1 MLDTKKSAGGAAT
14 PSAESMDKISPTIIQ
29 QAKEK
34 IKTPT
39 EAKLNNKAKA
49 IEIATAT
56 ALKQFCDQS
65 EEFARAVIES
75 DKTFDG
81 CLSEI
86 VKGVGSS
93 ISDFDVF
100 TKAVQYYFPGAV
112 VEFKML
118 IHMSEYEIEEQEHSS
133 PAPQFAE
140 PPKTKQNI
148 SLSLDSLL
156 DW

>member
-1 MLDTKKSAGGAAT
+1 MPDTKKSAGGAAT

-34 IKTPT
+34 IKTSG
-39 EAKLNNKAKA
+39 ANLNQKARA
-49 IEIATAT
+49 IEIATAKT
-56 ALKQFCDQS
+56 LKQFCDQS
-65 EEFARAVIES
+65 EEFSRAIVES

-81 CLSEI
+81 CLREI

-112 VEFKML
+112 VEFKMIL
-118 IHMSEYEIEEQEHSS
+118 RMSEYETDEEP
-133 PAPQFAE
+133 PAPAPE
-140 PPKTKQNI
+140 KPKDTI

>member
-1 MLDTKKSAGGAAT
+1 MSDNKKTAGGAAT
-14 PSAESMDKISPTIIQ
+14 PSAENMDKISPIIIA

-34 IKTPT
+34 IKTST
-39 EAKLNNKAKA
+39 GAKLNNKAKA
-49 IEIATAT
+49 IESATAT

-65 EEFARAVIES
+65 EEFARAIAES

-133 PAPQFAE
+133 PTPQPAE

>member
-1 MLDTKKSAGGAAT
+1 MPDTKKSAGGAAT

-34 IKTPT
+34 IKTST

-75 DKTFDG
+75 DKTFDE
-81 CLSEI
+81 CLSKI

-112 VEFKML
+112 VEYKML
-118 IHMSEYEIEEQEHSS
+118 IRMSEYETEEPSA
-133 PAPQFAE
+133 PAPE
-140 PPKTKQNI
+140 KPNGTI

>member
-1 MLDTKKSAGGAAT
+1 MPDTKKSAGGAAT

-34 IKTPT
+34 IKTSG
-39 EAKLNNKAKA
+39 AKLGQKERA
-49 IEIATAT
+49 IEKATAE

-65 EEFARAVIES
+65 EEFARAIAES

-81 CLSEI
+81 CLREI

-100 TKAVQYYFPGAV
+100 SKAVQFYFPGAV

-118 IHMSEYEIEEQEHSS
+118 IRMSEYETEEP
-133 PAPQFAE
+133 PAPAPE
-140 PPKTKQNI
+140 KPKDTI

>member
-1 MLDTKKSAGGAAT
+1 MSYNKISAGGTAI
-14 PSAESMDKISPTIIQ
+14 PSAEKNKKNISISIIE

-34 IKTPT
+34 IKTSG
-39 EAKLNNKAKA
+39 ANLNQKARA
-49 IEIATAT
+49 IEIATAKT
-56 ALKQFCDQS
+56 LKQFCDQS
-65 EEFARAVIES
+65 EEFSRAIVES

-81 CLSEI
+81 CLREI

-93 ISDFDVF
+93 ISDFDLY

-112 VEFKML
+112 VEYKML
-118 IHMSEYEIEEQEHSS
+118 IRMSEYETEEP
-133 PAPQFAE
+133 PAPAPE
-140 PPKTKQNI
+140 KPNDTI

>member
-1 MLDTKKSAGGAAT
+1 MPDTKKSAGGTAI
-14 PSAESMDKISPTIIQ
+14 PSAEQINNISYIIIA

-34 IKTPT
+34 IKTST
-39 EAKLNNKAKA
+39 GAKLNNKAKA
-49 IEIATAT
+49 IESATAT

-65 EEFARAVIES
+65 EEFARAIAES

-81 CLSEI
+81 CLREI

-93 ISDFDVF
+93 ISDFDLY
-100 TKAVQYYFPGAV
+100 TKAVQFYFPGAV

-118 IHMSEYEIEEQEHSS
+118 IHMSEYELDKQEQT
-133 PAPQFAE
+133 APE
-140 PPKTKQNI
+140 KPKDNI

>member
-1 MLDTKKSAGGAAT
+1 MPDTKKSAGGTAI
-14 PSAESMDKISPTIIQ
+14 PSAEQINNISYIIIA

-34 IKTPT
+34 IKTST
-39 EAKLNNKAKA
+39 GAKLNNKAKA
-49 IEIATAT
+49 IESATAT

-65 EEFARAVIES
+65 EEFARAIAES

-93 ISDFDVF
+93 ISDFDLY
-100 TKAVQYYFPGAV
+100 TKAVQFYFPGAV

-118 IHMSEYEIEEQEHSS
+118 IHMSEYELDKQEQT
-133 PAPQFAE
+133 APE
-140 PPKTKQNI
+140 KPKDNI

>member
-1 MLDTKKSAGGAAT
+1 MSYNKKSAGGTAI
-14 PSAESMDKISPTIIQ
+14 PSAEKNKKNISISIIE

-34 IKTPT
+34 IKTSG
-39 EAKLNNKAKA
+39 ANLNQKARA
-49 IEIATAT
+49 IEIATAKT
-56 ALKQFCDQS
+56 LKQFCDQS
-65 EEFARAVIES
+65 EEFSRAIVES

-81 CLSEI
+81 CLREI

-93 ISDFDVF
+93 ISDFDLY
-100 TKAVQYYFPGAV
+100 TKAVQFYFPGAV

-118 IHMSEYEIEEQEHSS
+118 IHMSEYELDKQEQT
-133 PAPQFAE
+133 APE
-140 PPKTKQNI
+140 KPKDNI

>member
-1 MLDTKKSAGGAAT
+1 MPDTKKSAGGIAVPAA
-14 PSAESMDKISPTIIQ
+14 ENMDKISPIIIQ

-34 IKTPT
+34 IKTSG
-39 EAKLNNKAKA
+39 AKLGQKERA
-49 IEIATAT
+49 IEKATAET
-56 ALKQFCDQS
+56 LKQFCNQS
-65 EEFARAVIES
+65 VEFSRAIAES

-112 VEFKML
+112 VEFKMIL
-118 IHMSEYEIEEQEHSS
+118 RMSEYETDEEP
-133 PAPQFAE
+133 PAPAPE
-140 PPKTKQNI
+140 KPKDTI

>member
-1 MLDTKKSAGGAAT
+1 MPDTKKSADGAAT
-14 PSAESMDKISPTIIQ
+14 LSAESMDKISPTIIQ

-34 IKTPT
+34 IKTST
-39 EAKLNNKAKA
+39 EAKLNSKAKA

-81 CLSEI
+81 CLREI

-93 ISDFDVF
+93 ISDFDLY
-100 TKAVQYYFPGAV
+100 TKAVQFYFPCAV

-118 IHMSEYEIEEQEHSS
+118 IHMSEYELDKQEQT
-133 PAPQFAE
+133 APE
-140 PPKTKQNI
+140 KPKDNI

>member
-1 MLDTKKSAGGAAT
+1 MPDTKKSAGGAAT

-34 IKTPT
+34 IKTSG
-39 EAKLNNKAKA
+39 AKLGQKERA
-49 IEIATAT
+49 IEKATAE

-81 CLSEI
+81 CLSRI

-112 VEFKML
+112 VEYKML
-118 IHMSEYEIEEQEHSS
+118 IRMSEYETEEP
-133 PAPQFAE
+133 PAPAPE
-140 PPKTKQNI
+140 KPNDTI

>member
-1 MLDTKKSAGGAAT
+1 MPDTKKSADGAAT
-14 PSAESMDKISPTIIQ
+14 LSAESMDKISPTIIQ

-34 IKTPT
+34 IKTST
-39 EAKLNNKAKA
+39 EAKLNSRAKA

-75 DKTFDG
+75 DKTFDK

-112 VEFKML
+112 VEYKML
-118 IHMSEYEIEEQEHSS
+118 IRMSEYETEEP
-133 PAPQFAE
+133 PAPAPE
-140 PPKTKQNI
+140 KPNDTI